1 MITELTS
8 ANFDTFVKGT
18 DKPVLIDFWAP
29 WCGPCRMLSPLVD
42 SLAGERADIAVG
54 KVNVDEAPDLAMR
67 FGVQGIPTL
76 LLFKNGEK
84 VNQSVGLIPAAA
96 LQEFVDS
103 AK

>member
-8 ANFDTFVKGT
+8 ANFDSFVKGT

-29 WCGPCRMLSPLVD
+29 WCGPCRMLSPAVEK
-42 SLAGERADIAVG
+42 LAEARADVAVG

-76 LLFKNGEK
+76 LLFKGGEK
-84 VNQSVGLIPAAA
+84 VNQSVGLIPSAA
-96 LQEFVDS
+96 LEEFVNS